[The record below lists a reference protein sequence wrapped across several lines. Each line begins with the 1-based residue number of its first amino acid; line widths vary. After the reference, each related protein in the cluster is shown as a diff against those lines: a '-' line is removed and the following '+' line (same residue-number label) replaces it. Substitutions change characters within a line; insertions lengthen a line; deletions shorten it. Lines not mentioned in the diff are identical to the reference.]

1 MTSVS
6 NGSHPKI
13 GPDRPCVYTCLH
25 ETFLEPVQKGS
36 KRMQNWTCFFAGPVW
51 PSISSVSD
59 PLRKGSRRVPCKQ
72 RCHNTCGTS
81 QGKQNS
87 KFSWNTLTAFSCHLK
102 NAASFPGH
110 FPSSLGSRPK
120 TLALVL
126 QRWELYFCKLYFS
139 LLKLCINSHL
149 VRLHV
154 YNKPSLLL
162 YYNLYKE
169 LKG

>member
-6 NGSHPKI
+6 NGFHPKI
-13 GPDRPCVYTCLH
+13 GPDRPCVYTRPFWNRSRKVPNGC
-25 ETFLEPVQKGS
+25 KI
-36 KRMQNWTCFFAGPVW
+36 GPVFLQVQYD
-51 PSISSVSD
+51 PALVPFQIRSGKVPEGFRVNKGVTIHAVSS
-59 PLRKGSRRVPCKQ
+59 K
-72 RCHNTCGTS
+72 
-81 QGKQNS
+81 GKQNS

-102 NAASFPGH
+102 NAASIPGH